1 MSESLPFTGERF
13 LPERGGE
20 IWYEHWHRYA
30 LAHQLSPHATV
41 LDVASGEGYGAA
53 LLAGSAARVVGVD
66 ISPAAVQHA
75 KNRYGHLANLEFVT
89 ASCDRLPLADASFD
103 LAVSFE
109 TIEHIQ
115 TQQAFI
121 AELARVLRPDGVLI
135 LSSPNKRTYSDAL
148 DYHNEFHV
156 HELYRNELE
165 SLLRG
170 AFPHIHWLGQKLFFH
185 SVIWP
190 ETPAAGPAEYMT
202 NDGQHT
208 TAASQPVTEPMY
220 YIAVCSRNPA
230 MLPGALN
237 KLSLFGDAAE
247 TVYQDYVRQTRR
259 VMELDGLLKNREHLI
274 AERDNFLSLRTQQ
287 MEERERLIAERD
299 ALLAQRNAQINER
312 DTFIAQRDAQITERD
327 TFLAQRDAQI
337 AERDTFLAQRDA
349 QITERDTLI
358 AQRDTLLAQR
368 DAHIA
373 EQERNISALNQQMAY
388 RASLTWWLLSPLRF
402 IKHAFKAN
410 D

>member
-1 MSESLPFTGERF
+1 MSEPLSFTGERF

-30 LAHQLSPHATV
+30 LTRQLSPHAIV

-53 LLAGSAARVVGVD
+53 LLAESAAMVVGID
-66 ISPAAVQHA
+66 ISPDAVQHA
-75 KNRYGHLANLEFVT
+75 RNRYGHLANLEFVT
-89 ASCDRLPLADASFD
+89 ASCDSLPLADASFD

-135 LSSPNKRTYSDAL
+135 LSSPNKHTYSDAL

-165 SLLRG
+165 NLLLG
-170 AFPHIHWLGQKLFFH
+170 TFPHIQWLGQKLLFH
-185 SVIWP
+185 SAIWP
-190 ETPAAGPAEYMT
+190 ETPAVGPAEYLT
-202 NDGQHT
+202 DDGRHI
-208 TAASQPVTEPMY
+208 ADASQPLAEPMY
-220 YIAVCSRNPA
+220 FIAVCSRNPA
-230 MLPGALN
+230 MLPGMLN

-247 TVYQDYVRQTRR
+247 TVYRDYVRQTRS

-274 AERDNFLSLRTQQ
+274 AERDDFLSLRTRQ
-287 MEERERLIAERD
+287 MEERERLITERD
-299 ALLAQRNAQINER
+299 MLLAQRS
-312 DTFIAQRDAQITERD
+312 
-327 TFLAQRDAQI
+327 AQI
-337 AERDTFLAQRDA
+337 AERDTLLAQCNAQMKERERLIAERGTLLMQRDA
-349 QITERDTLI
+349 QLTECG
-358 AQRDTLLAQR
+358 TLLAQR
-368 DAHIA
+368 DARIT
-373 EQERNISALNQQMAY
+373 EQERTISALDQQLDY
-388 RASLTWWLLSPLRF
+388 RASLAWWLRSPLRF
-402 IKHAFKAN
+402 IKLAFKAN